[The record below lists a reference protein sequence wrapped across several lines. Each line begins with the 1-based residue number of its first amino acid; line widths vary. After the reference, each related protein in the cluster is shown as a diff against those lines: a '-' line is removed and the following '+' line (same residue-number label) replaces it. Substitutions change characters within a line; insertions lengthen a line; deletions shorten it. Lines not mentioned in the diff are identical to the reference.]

1 MSSMDSATIRE
12 TFLSFFEERDHRRMP
27 SASLIPAPD
36 DTSTLLTVAGMQ
48 PFKPYFLGREQ
59 PPSSRLTS
67 SQTCFRTPDIEE
79 VGKTMRHLTF
89 FEMLGNFSFG
99 DYFKEDAIPFGW
111 ELSIEGLG
119 LDPELIW
126 VTVFGGD
133 EDLGLGPDEESIAI
147 WKQIG
152 VPDERIVRLPR
163 SENFWQA
170 GPTGPCGPCSEMYLD
185 RGPDFGGDDVRPGD
199 DSDRFLEYWNHVF
212 MSYDLAEDGSLTPLP
227 ARNIDTGMGLERMA
241 AILQGVPS
249 VFQTDLFSP
258 LIELAEEM
266 SGKSYEASP
275 EVTRA
280 MRIVA
285 DHSRGMTF
293 LLAAG
298 VVPSNEERGYVLR
311 RVMRRAIQQGRV
323 LGLEGSWLTSFTD
336 LTIEMM
342 GAAHSLVVNERER
355 VERWVAS
362 EVESFGRTL
371 DRGTAMLDGVVDR
384 ALSQGNSWI
393 SADDAFLL
401 HDTYGFPY
409 DLTREMIAEKG
420 LEVDDQGFEELM
432 EAQRRRARSGA
443 AKGSRGERHE
453 EILAFA
459 TAAGPTEFVGYETL
473 SASTAI
479 QAVEEIGDGRAL
491 VKLDRSPFYAEGGG
505 QVADSGVIAWGEG
518 EARVTDVVR
527 VGDDQV
533 VEVALA
539 GNGSGDGAAG
549 SDPPPAGTAVEASV
563 DRSERFRTMANHTA
577 THLLHAALRERL
589 GSHVHQ
595 AGSAVTPEK
604 LRFDFNHSEPLSPE
618 EISWIEDRVNG
629 WIKDAE
635 AVRWMVMERDEAE
648 KLGAMALFGEKY
660 GDWVRVVEVDG
671 VSRELCGGT
680 HVTNTAEVGIF
691 AIVSEG
697 SSAANVRRIEAITG
711 PEAIDWHR
719 KRADELKQVGEI
731 LGDPRDPVSAA
742 RRAGERL
749 DEVEEAARKEAKA
762 RQKELAVE
770 LAEAVETLGS
780 GSAVVSEVPV
790 ADTKQILGMAKEVH
804 SLNPDAAVVLA
815 GADTE
820 TSKTGLVVML
830 PGEAFGGL
838 SASDLV
844 AELAPLIGGGGGG
857 SDETA
862 QAGGRNPEGLS
873 EALVQARSILGA
885 R

>member
-1 MSSMDSATIRE
+1 MRAMDSATIRE
-12 TFLSFFEERDHRRMP
+12 TFLAFFEEREHRRMQ

-48 PFKPYFLGREQ
+48 PFKPYFLGRET

-111 ELSIEGLG
+111 ELSVEGLG

-133 EDLGLGPDEESIAI
+133 EELGLGPDEESIAI
-147 WKQIG
+147 WKGIG

-163 SENFWQA
+163 AENFWQA

-185 RGPDFGGDDVRPGD
+185 RGPEFGGDEVRPGD

-212 MSYDLAEDGSLTPLP
+212 MSYDLSEGGTLTPLP

-241 AILQGVPS
+241 AILQDVPS

-266 SGKSYEASP
+266 SGKAYEASP

-323 LGLEGSWLTSFTD
+323 LGLEGPWLTAFTD
-336 LTIEMM
+336 RTIEMM
-342 GAAHSLVVNERER
+342 GDAHPLVLNERER
-355 VERWVAS
+355 VDRWVAS
-362 EVESFGRTL
+362 EVENFGRTL
-371 DRGTAMLDGVVDR
+371 DRGTALLDDVVEK
-384 ALSQGNSWI
+384 ALADGNSWI

-409 DLTREMIAEKG
+409 DLTREMISEKG

-453 EILAFA
+453 AILAFA
-459 TAAGPTEFVGYETL
+459 AGSGSTDFVGYEAL
-473 SASTAI
+473 SSSTAV
-479 QAVEEIGDGRAL
+479 QAVETIGEGRAL

-505 QVADSGVIAWGEG
+505 QVADSGTIEWEG
-518 EARVTDVVR
+518 GAAPVTDVVR

-533 VEVALA
+533 IEISLGAEDS
-539 GNGSGDGAAG
+539 NGGGAPVPSEG
-549 SDPPPAGTAVEASV
+549 ESVEAAV
-563 DRSERFRTMANHTA
+563 DRSDRFRTMANHTA

-589 GSHVHQ
+589 GTHVHQ

-618 EISWIEDRVNG
+618 EIEWIEARVNG
-629 WIKDAE
+629 WIKDADP
-635 AVRWMVMERDEAE
+635 VRWMVMEKEEAE

-660 GDWVRVVEVDG
+660 GDWVRVVEIEG

-680 HVTNTAEVGIF
+680 HVSNTAEVGIF
-691 AIVSEG
+691 AIISEG

-719 KRADELKQVGEI
+719 ERASELRQVGEI

-749 DEVEEAARKEAKA
+749 AEVEIAAKKAWKA
-762 RQKELAVE
+762 RQVELAAE
-770 LAEAVETLGS
+770 LAEAVEELGS
-780 GSAVVSEVPV
+780 SSAVISEVPT

-804 SLNPDAAVVLA
+804 SRRPEAAVILA

-820 TSKTGLVVML
+820 SGKTGLVAVV
-830 PGEAFGGL
+830 PGDSFGGL
-838 SASDLV
+838 SAKELIG
-844 AELAPLIGGGGGG
+844 ELAPLIGGGGGG

-862 QAGGRNPEGLS
+862 QAGGRKPEGIS
-873 EALVQARSILGA
+873 EALVRARSILGS